1 MDKQLFDIIEE
12 KIDRAA
18 RRIEEL
24 TRENLALKQAIQE
37 KEEVIRNAQTRI
49 DTLEEEKE
57 LIRCKVDGIL
67 EKINRVLE
75 EA

>member
-57 LIRCKVDGIL
+57 LIRGKVDGIL